1 MVEKQIGGLVMSKQ
15 TKRYI
20 VADKVAGDYQK
31 FRVGFS
37 LLNKLCR
44 NASNPVKAVLL
55 APTKRSLDD
64 DTSLT
69 DFLCSYNSRAIVEDL
84 REGREVILP
93 SGIPFTLETTQSFSD
108 SGEPLIVLAVNTSAA
123 MLTRIDEAKNLQA
136 VIVVPGRAGDVA
148 EWKQQWNPT
157 AVSDF

>member
-1 MVEKQIGGLVMSKQ
+1 MSKQ

-20 VADKVAGDYQK
+20 VADKVVGDKQK

-44 NASNPVKAVLL
+44 NASNPVKAILL
-55 APTKRSLDD
+55 APTKHSLDD
-64 DTSLT
+64 DTALT

-84 REGREVILP
+84 REDREVILP

-108 SGEPLIVLAVNTSAA
+108 SGEPIIVLAVNASVA
-123 MLTRIDEAKNLQA
+123 MLTKIDESKNVKA
-136 VIVVPGRAGDVA
+136 VVVVPGRAGDVA
-148 EWKQQWNPT
+148 EWKQEWNPK

>member
-1 MVEKQIGGLVMSKQ
+1 MSKQ

-20 VADKVAGDYQK
+20 VADKVVGDKQK

-37 LLNKLCR
+37 LFNKLCR

-55 APTKRSLDD
+55 TPTKHSIDD
-64 DTSLT
+64 DTVLT

-93 SGIPFTLETTQSFSD
+93 CGVPFSLETTQSFSD
-108 SGEPLIVLAVNTSAA
+108 SGEPVIVLAVNTSAG
-123 MLTRIDEAKNLQA
+123 MLNKIDEAKNLQA
-136 VIVVPGRAGDVA
+136 VVVVPGRAGDVA
-148 EWKQQWNPT
+148 EWEEEWNPK

>member
-1 MVEKQIGGLVMSKQ
+1 MSKQ

-20 VADKVAGDYQK
+20 VADKVVGDKQK

-44 NASNPVKAVLL
+44 NASEPFKAVLL
-55 APTKRSLDD
+55 APTKHNLDD

-93 SGIPFTLETTQSFSD
+93 CGIPFSLETTQSFSD
-108 SGEPLIVLAVNTSAA
+108 SGEPLIVLAVNTSAG
-123 MLTRIDEAKNLQA
+123 MLTKIDVSKNVKA
-136 VIVVPGRAGDVA
+136 VVVVPGRAGDVA
-148 EWKQQWNPT
+148 EWKEEWNPIQI
-157 AVSDF
+157 SEY